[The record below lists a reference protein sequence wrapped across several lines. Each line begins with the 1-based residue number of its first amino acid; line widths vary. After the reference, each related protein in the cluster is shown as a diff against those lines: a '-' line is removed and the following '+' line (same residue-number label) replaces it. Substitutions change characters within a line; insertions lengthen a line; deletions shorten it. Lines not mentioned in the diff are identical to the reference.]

1 MAHVAKSALVPYS
14 AAEMFALVDEVEHYP
29 EFLPWCG
36 GTEVIERDKLKTVA
50 TIHIDYLGIRQS
62 FTTENSK
69 VDNVEMAMTLRDGP
83 FDRLDGLWRFQPLGA
98 SACKVMLT
106 LDYGFNNPL
115 LDKAIGPVF
124 GVIANT
130 MIERFVSRAD
140 ALFGKSV

>member
-14 AAEMFALVDEVEHYP
+14 AADMFALVDAIEDYP

-36 GTEVIERDKLKTVA
+36 GTEVLERDKAKTVA

-69 VDNVEMAMTLRDGP
+69 IDKLEMKMKLRDGP
-83 FDRLDGLWRFQPLGA
+83 FDRLDGVWRFQALDT

-115 LDKAIGPVF
+115 LEKAIGPVF
-124 GVIANT
+124 AVIANT
-130 MIERFVSRAD
+130 MIERFVARAD
-140 ALFGKSV
+140 TLYGGAA

>member
-1 MAHVAKSALVPYS
+1 MSHVAKSALVPYS
-14 AAEMFALVDEVEHYP
+14 AADMFALVDEVEHYP

-36 GTEVIERDKLKTVA
+36 GTEVLERDTVKTVA

-69 VDNVEMAMTLRDGP
+69 IDKLEMTMKLRDGP
-83 FDRLDGLWRFQPLGA
+83 FDRLDGVWRFQALGE

-106 LDYGFNNPL
+106 LDYGFDNTL
-115 LDKAIGPVF
+115 LEKAIGPVF

-140 ALFGKSV
+140 ALYGSAA